1 MLLYSLISTSKSFER
16 SVRYEFDYKPS
27 KDALIRSTFYI
38 YNIRACVSKI
48 GNTALEGG
56 FQPCPYNLI
65 ASAGSELF
73 NVNSCSMIT
82 GEGEGAYFE

>member
-56 FQPCPYNLI
+56 F
-65 ASAGSELF
+65 
-73 NVNSCSMIT
+73 
-82 GEGEGAYFE
+82 